1 MEQEIVSLQREMG
14 SLKME
19 IEQLKIALREQQH
32 NGVDG
37 KLVNFNYLA
46 GLITVVTSSAELTAR
61 TSGIARTV
69 GEQIFIH
76 YNSTGPVWK
85 LYLYDN
91 VNNVWKNVT
100 IA

>member
-1 MEQEIVSLQREMG
+1 MEQELANLQQEVSTLKRE
-14 SLKME
+14 L
-19 IEQLKIALREQQH
+19 EQIKTSLREQQH

-37 KLVNFNYLA
+37 KLVEFGYLD

-61 TSGIARTV
+61 TAGIARTV
-69 GEQIFIH
+69 GEQVFIH

>member
-1 MEQEIVSLQREMG
+1 MEQEVIKLQQDVDF
-14 SLKME
+14 LKRE
-19 IEQLKIALREQQH
+19 IEQMRTALREQQH

-37 KLVNFNYLA
+37 RLVDFNYLG
-46 GLITVVTSSAELTAR
+46 GLITVVTSASELTAR

-91 VNNVWKNVT
+91 VNGVWKNVT